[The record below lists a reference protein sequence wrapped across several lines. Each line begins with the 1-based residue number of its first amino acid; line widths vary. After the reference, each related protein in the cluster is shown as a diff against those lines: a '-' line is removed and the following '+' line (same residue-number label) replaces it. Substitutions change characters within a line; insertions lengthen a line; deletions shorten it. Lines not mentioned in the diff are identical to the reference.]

1 MLLKGAQCVVRY
13 NSVFLGVL
21 PDPMLSEL
29 TEGGVIGNW
38 VVVLTGVSFKY
49 YCQVIKL
56 SMEYTQ
62 RCFAGKRLKQQP
74 FGGHS
79 EELVHVWE
87 HL

>member
-1 MLLKGAQCVVRY
+1 MFVCFIWLDVVRIF
-13 NSVFLGVL
+13 NE
-21 PDPMLSEL
+21 D
-29 TEGGVIGNW
+29 GVIGNW
-38 VVVLTGVSFKY
+38 VVVVTVVSFKY

-62 RCFAGKRLKQQP
+62 RLKQQP